1 MIPRE
6 YARHREELESL
17 VEVPTPLLIRAIV
30 RLWGTEF
37 HSVTIPL
44 QEESGYQIY
53 LQAWKT
59 ATFYT
64 DDHEKK
70 DWDLLGLALHRVA
83 QHLGLSMKKVLR
95 RVQREVDAID
105 QMRWIEVDA
114 GILDVEDD

>member
-1 MIPRE
+1 MVDI
-6 YARHREELESL
+6 
-17 VEVPTPLLIRAIV
+17 PTPLLVRAIV
-30 RLWGTEF
+30 RLWGKDF
-37 HSVTIPL
+37 HSVSIPL

-83 QHLGLSMKKVLR
+83 EHLGLSLKKVMR
-95 RVQREVDAID
+95 RVQREADAID
-105 QMRWIEVDA
+105 GMRWIEVDA
-114 GILDVEDD
+114 GILDVEEA

>member
-1 MIPRE
+1 MVDI
-6 YARHREELESL
+6 
-17 VEVPTPLLIRAIV
+17 PTPLLVRAIV
-30 RLWGTEF
+30 RLWGSEF
-37 HSVTIPL
+37 HSVSIPL

-83 QHLGLSMKKVLR
+83 EHLGLSLKKVMR
-95 RVQREVDAID
+95 RVQREADAID
-105 QMRWIEVDA
+105 GMRWIEVDA
-114 GILDVEDD
+114 GILDVEED